1 MSWLGFKAKLYAA
14 GAVLLAVLGFF
25 VRLQYVK
32 SKANRLKYERDMLAV
47 RVLQD
52 KVIREKEREVKEEYR
67 DRELDVLKE
76 LEKSIEEFDGVDNL
90 SNPNDW

>member
-1 MSWLGFKAKLYAA
+1 M
-14 GAVLLAVLGFF
+14 
-25 VRLQYVK
+25 RLQYVK
-32 SKANRLKYERDMLAV
+32 GKANRLKYARDMLAA

-52 KVIREKEREVKEEYR
+52 KTIREKEREVKEEYR
-67 DRELDVLKE
+67 DRELDALKE